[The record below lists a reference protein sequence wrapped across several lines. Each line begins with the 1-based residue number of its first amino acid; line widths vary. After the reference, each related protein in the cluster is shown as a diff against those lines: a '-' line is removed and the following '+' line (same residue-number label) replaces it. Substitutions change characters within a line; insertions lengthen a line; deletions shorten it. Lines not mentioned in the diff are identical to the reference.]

1 MNPMADAAGNS
12 NVRCDMSMTDPKG
25 MTKVLQKDVVCF
37 EGQINGPRGRLF
49 LSRPA
54 VGLAFD
60 ASDAPGVWTFDVHL
74 RDVIRKED
82 LPLRKMVE
90 LK

>member
-37 EGQINGPRGRLF
+37 VGQINGPRGRLF

-74 RDVIRKED
+74 RDVVRKVD
-82 LPLRKMVE
+82 LPLRTTVE